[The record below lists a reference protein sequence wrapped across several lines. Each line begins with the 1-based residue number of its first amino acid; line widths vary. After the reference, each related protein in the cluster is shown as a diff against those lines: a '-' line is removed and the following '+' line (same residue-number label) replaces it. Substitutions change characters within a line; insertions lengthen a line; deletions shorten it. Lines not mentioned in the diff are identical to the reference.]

1 MDIFNLSIKTNI
13 LKNCGFVFQIALK
26 ITEFC
31 SSMEIIWKAKA
42 LPNTEIVARLSSD
55 IGVSESIAAILIQR
69 GIDTPE
75 KAHSFFNPKL
85 SDLHDPFLLKDMDLA
100 YSRIKSAVYHSE
112 KILVYGDY
120 DVDGTT
126 AVSIV
131 YSYFVT
137 LNPHIEYYIPDRYK
151 EGYGISKM
159 GIDYAHENGITL
171 IIALDC
177 GIRSNE
183 LVDYANTLGI
193 DFIICDHH
201 LPGETL
207 PKAHAILNPK
217 RKDCSYP
224 YKELSGAGIGFKL
237 VQAYSKK
244 EGFSEDKILEYIDL
258 VAVSIAS
265 DMVDMQGENRVLA
278 YFGLKKLNE
287 NPSIGLQAL
296 IEVGPKKKRYTI
308 QDIIFGIGPKINAA
322 GRISDA
328 KAAVRVLIE
337 KEYTT
342 ARQLTRVLNE
352 RNDERKELDN
362 DITKIAVDLV
372 ARSEDFH
379 QRKSI
384 VIRGESWHKGV
395 IGIVASRLVEQF
407 YKPTIVFSQNDGML
421 TGSARSVKNFDIHEA
436 ITECSQWVDQ
446 FGGHKYAAGL
456 SIKAEHFDA
465 FNEQFESVVHRDI
478 QETSLLPEV
487 EYDLDIPLDQIN
499 HNFLTYITKMSP
511 FGPGNPLPIFHTKDL
526 KSNNSPR
533 VLKDRHLKLQVSQ
546 NNRHYIDGI
555 GFGLSE
561 HLPIVSNG
569 EIFDACYCIE
579 ENDFNGQIKVQLRLK
594 DLKKAQRLVQ

>member
-1 MDIFNLSIKTNI
+1 MKIFELSIITNI
-13 LKNCGFVFQIALK
+13 LKKCDLVFRIQSK
-26 ITEFC
+26 NNEFC
-31 SSMEIIWKAKA
+31 SSMEIVWKAKA
-42 LPNTEIVARLSSD
+42 LPNSEIVAKLSLEAN
-55 IGVSESIAAILIQR
+55 IPESIATILVQR
-69 GIDTPE
+69 GIDSPE
-75 KAHSFFNPKL
+75 KVTSFFQPKL

-100 YSRIKSAVYHSE
+100 YSRIKSAVYSGE
-112 KILVYGDY
+112 KMMVYGDY

-137 LNPHIEYYIPDRYK
+137 LNPNIEYYIPDRYA
-151 EGYGISKM
+151 EGYGISRM
-159 GIDYAHENGITL
+159 GIDYAKAHNISL

-183 LVDYANTLGI
+183 LIDYANSLGI

-207 PKAHAILNPK
+207 PNAHAILNPK
-217 RKDCSYP
+217 RSDCSYP

-278 YFGLKKLNE
+278 YFGLEKLNK

-296 IEVGPKKKRYTI
+296 IEVGPKKKKYSI

-342 ARQLTRVLNE
+342 ARQLTRVLSE

-362 DITKIAVDLV
+362 DITKTAVDLV
-372 ARSEDFH
+372 ERSADFH

-384 VIRGESWHKGV
+384 VIKGEAWHKGV

-436 ITECSQWVDQ
+436 ITECSQWVEQ

-456 SIKAEHFDA
+456 SIKAENFDA
-465 FNEQFESVVHRDI
+465 FNEQFESVVQRDI
-478 QETSLLPEV
+478 EETSLLPEV
-487 EYDLDIPLDQIN
+487 EYDLDLRLDHIN
-499 HNFLTYITKMSP
+499 NSFLDYITKMSP
-511 FGPGNPLPIFHTKDL
+511 FGPGNPLPIFHSKEL

-533 VLKDRHLKLQVSQ
+533 VLKDRHLKLQISQ

-561 HLPIVSNG
+561 HLLTVSNG

-579 ENDFNGQIKVQLRLK
+579 ENDFNGQVKVQLRLK
-594 DLKKAQRLVQ
+594 DLKPHRG

>member
-1 MDIFNLSIKTNI
+1 
-13 LKNCGFVFQIALK
+13 
-26 ITEFC
+26 
-31 SSMEIIWKAKA
+31 MEIRWKAKP
-42 LPNTEIVARLSSD
+42 LPNSEIVAKLSAE
-55 IGVSESIAAILIQR
+55 INVSEAIATILVQR
-69 GIDTPE
+69 GVDTFE
-75 KAHSFFNPKL
+75 KAKAYFRPQL

-100 YSRIKSAVYHSE
+100 YYRIKKAITDHE
-112 KILVYGDY
+112 KMMVYGDY

-159 GIDYAHENGITL
+159 GIDYAHENGISL

-201 LPGETL
+201 LPGDIL
-207 PKAHAILNPK
+207 PNAHAILNPK
-217 RKDCSYP
+217 RRDCTYP

-237 VQAYSKK
+237 VQGYSKK
-244 EGFSEDKILEYIDL
+244 EGFPEDKILEYIDL

-287 NPSIGLQAL
+287 NPSAGLQSL
-296 IEVGPKKKRYTI
+296 IEVGPKKKKYSI

-328 KAAVRVLIE
+328 TAAVRVLIA
-337 KEYTT
+337 KEYTS

-352 RNDERKELDN
+352 RNTERKELDN
-362 DITKIAVDLV
+362 DITKNAVDMV
-372 ARSEDFH
+372 EGTVGMSE
-379 QRKSI
+379 RKSI
-384 VIRGESWHKGV
+384 VIRGEAWHKGV
-395 IGIVASRLVEQF
+395 IGIVASRMVEQF

-436 ITECSQWVDQ
+436 ITECSQWVEQ

-456 SIKAEHFDA
+456 SIKAENFDA
-465 FNEQFESVVHRDI
+465 FSKQFESVVVRDI
-478 QETSLLPEV
+478 QEASLLPEV
-487 EYDLDIPLDQIN
+487 EYDLDISLEMLTPKFLDLIN
-499 HNFLTYITKMSP
+499 QMSP
-511 FGPGNPLPIFHTKDL
+511 FGPGNPLPIFHSKEL
-526 KSNNSPR
+526 RSNNSPR
-533 VLKDRHLKLQVSQ
+533 VLKDRHLKLQISQ
-546 NNRHYIDGI
+546 NSRHYFDGI

-561 HLPIVSNG
+561 HLPVVSNG

-579 ENDFNGQIKVQLRLK
+579 ENDFNGQVKLQLRLK
-594 DLKKAQRLVQ
+594 DLKPHRD

>member
-1 MDIFNLSIKTNI
+1 
-13 LKNCGFVFQIALK
+13 
-26 ITEFC
+26 
-31 SSMEIIWKAKA
+31 MEIRWKAKP
-42 LPNTEIVARLSSD
+42 LPNSEIVAKLSAE
-55 IGVSESIAAILIQR
+55 INVSEAIATILVQR
-69 GIDTPE
+69 GIDTFE
-75 KAHSFFNPKL
+75 KAKAYFRPQL

-100 YSRIKSAVYHSE
+100 YYRIKKAITDHE
-112 KILVYGDY
+112 KMMVYGDY

-137 LNPHIEYYIPDRYK
+137 LNPDIEYYIPDRYK

-159 GIDYAHENGITL
+159 GIDYAHENGISL

-201 LPGETL
+201 LPGDIL
-207 PKAHAILNPK
+207 PNAHAILNPK
-217 RKDCSYP
+217 RRDCTYP

-237 VQAYSKK
+237 VQGYSKK
-244 EGFSEDKILEYIDL
+244 EGFPEDKILEYIDL

-287 NPSIGLQAL
+287 NPSAGLQSL
-296 IEVGPKKKRYTI
+296 IEVGPKKKKYSI

-328 KAAVRVLIE
+328 TAAVRVLIA
-337 KEYTT
+337 KEYTS

-352 RNDERKELDN
+352 RNTERKELDN
-362 DITKIAVDLV
+362 DITKNAVDMV
-372 ARSEDFH
+372 EGTVGMSE
-379 QRKSI
+379 RKSI
-384 VIRGESWHKGV
+384 IIRGEAWHKGV
-395 IGIVASRLVEQF
+395 IGIVASRMVEQF

-436 ITECSQWVDQ
+436 ITECSQWVEQ

-456 SIKAEHFDA
+456 SIKAENFDA
-465 FNEQFESVVHRDI
+465 FSEQFESVVVRDI
-478 QETSLLPEV
+478 QEASLLPEV
-487 EYDLDIPLDQIN
+487 EYDLDISLEMLTPKFLDLIN
-499 HNFLTYITKMSP
+499 QMSP
-511 FGPGNPLPIFHTKDL
+511 FGPGNPLPIFHSKEL
-526 KSNNSPR
+526 RSNNSPR
-533 VLKDRHLKLQVSQ
+533 VLKDRHLKLQISQ
-546 NNRHYIDGI
+546 NSRHYFDGI

-579 ENDFNGQIKVQLRLK
+579 ENDFNGQVKLQLRLK
-594 DLKKAQRLVQ
+594 DLKPHRD

>member
-1 MDIFNLSIKTNI
+1 
-13 LKNCGFVFQIALK
+13 
-26 ITEFC
+26 
-31 SSMEIIWKAKA
+31 MEIRWKAKP
-42 LPNTEIVARLSSD
+42 LPNSEIVAKLSAE
-55 IGVSESIAAILIQR
+55 INVSEAIATILVQR
-69 GIDTPE
+69 GVDTFE
-75 KAHSFFNPKL
+75 KAKAYFRPQL

-100 YSRIKSAVYHSE
+100 YYRIKKAITDHE
-112 KILVYGDY
+112 KMMVYGDY

-137 LNPHIEYYIPDRYK
+137 LNPDIEYYIPDRYK

-159 GIDYAHENGITL
+159 GIDYAHENGISL

-201 LPGETL
+201 LPGDIL
-207 PKAHAILNPK
+207 PNAHAILNPK
-217 RKDCSYP
+217 RRDCTYP

-237 VQAYSKK
+237 VQGYSKK
-244 EGFSEDKILEYIDL
+244 EGFPEDKILEYIDL

-287 NPSIGLQAL
+287 NPSAGLQAL
-296 IEVGPKKKRYTI
+296 IEVGPKKKKYSI

-328 KAAVRVLIE
+328 TAAVRVLIA
-337 KEYTT
+337 KEYTS

-352 RNDERKELDN
+352 RNTERKELDN
-362 DITKIAVDLV
+362 DITKNAVDMV
-372 ARSEDFH
+372 EGTVGMSE
-379 QRKSI
+379 RKSI
-384 VIRGESWHKGV
+384 VIRGEAWHKGV
-395 IGIVASRLVEQF
+395 IGIVASRMVEQF

-436 ITECSQWVDQ
+436 ITECSQWVEQ

-456 SIKAEHFDA
+456 SIKAENFDA
-465 FNEQFESVVHRDI
+465 FSKQFESVVVRDI
-478 QETSLLPEV
+478 QEASLLPEV
-487 EYDLDIPLDQIN
+487 EYDLDISLEMLTPKFLDLIN
-499 HNFLTYITKMSP
+499 QMSP
-511 FGPGNPLPIFHTKDL
+511 FGPGNPLPIFHSKEL
-526 KSNNSPR
+526 RSNNSPR
-533 VLKDRHLKLQVSQ
+533 VLKDRHLKLQISQ
-546 NNRHYIDGI
+546 NSRHYFDGI

-561 HLPIVSNG
+561 HLPVVSNG

-579 ENDFNGQIKVQLRLK
+579 ENDFNGQVKLQLRLK
-594 DLKKAQRLVQ
+594 DLKPHRD

>member
-1 MDIFNLSIKTNI
+1 
-13 LKNCGFVFQIALK
+13 
-26 ITEFC
+26 
-31 SSMEIIWKAKA
+31 MEIIWKAKP
-42 LPNTEIVARLSSD
+42 LPNSEIVAKLSAE
-55 IGVSESIAAILIQR
+55 INVSEAIATILIQR
-69 GIDTPE
+69 GVDTFD
-75 KAHSFFNPKL
+75 KAKSFFRPQL
-85 SDLHDPFLLKDMDLA
+85 SDVHDPFLLKDMDVA
-100 YSRIKSAVYHSE
+100 YTRIKKAVYHGE
-112 KILVYGDY
+112 KMMVYGDY

-137 LNPHIEYYIPDRYK
+137 LNSHIEYYIPDRYK

-159 GIDYAHENGITL
+159 GIDYAKENNIGL

-177 GIRSNE
+177 GIRSND
-183 LVDYANTLGI
+183 LIDYANSLGI
-193 DFIICDHH
+193 DFIIGDHH
-201 LPGETL
+201 LPGDTL

-217 RKDCSYP
+217 RRDCTYP
-224 YKELSGAGIGFKL
+224 YKELSGAGIGFKI

-244 EGFSEDKILEYIDL
+244 EGFSEEKILEYIDL

-296 IEVGPKKKRYTI
+296 IEVGPKKKTYSI

-328 KAAVRVLIE
+328 TAAVRVLIE

-352 RNDERKELDN
+352 RNTERKELDN
-362 DITKIAVDLV
+362 DITKNAVDMV
-372 ARSEDFH
+372 VGTPGMAE
-379 QRKSI
+379 RKSI
-384 VIRGESWHKGV
+384 VIRGEAWHKGV
-395 IGIVASRLVEQF
+395 IGIVASRMVEQF

-456 SIKAEHFDA
+456 SIKAENFDA
-465 FNEQFESVVHRDI
+465 FSEQFESVVVRDI
-478 QETSLLPEV
+478 QEASLLPEV
-487 EYDLDIPLDQIN
+487 EYDLDISLQTLTPKFLDLIN
-499 HNFLTYITKMSP
+499 QMSP
-511 FGPGNPLPIFHTKDL
+511 FGPGNPLPIFHSTEL
-526 KSNNSPR
+526 RSNNSPR

-546 NNRHYIDGI
+546 NNRHYFDGI
-555 GFGLSE
+555 GFGLAE
-561 HLPIVSNG
+561 HLPVVSNG

-579 ENDFNGQIKVQLRLK
+579 ENDFNGQVKLQLRLK
-594 DLKKAQRLVQ
+594 DLRKTV

>member
-1 MDIFNLSIKTNI
+1 
-13 LKNCGFVFQIALK
+13 
-26 ITEFC
+26 
-31 SSMEIIWKAKA
+31 MEIRWKAKPV
-42 LPNTEIVARLSSD
+42 PNSEIVAKLSAE
-55 IGVSESIAAILIQR
+55 INVSEAIATILVQR
-69 GIDTPE
+69 GIDTFD
-75 KAHSFFNPKL
+75 KAKAYFRPQL

-100 YSRIKSAVYHSE
+100 YNRIKKAVNKKE
-112 KILVYGDY
+112 KMMVYGDY

-137 LNPHIEYYIPDRYK
+137 LNPDIEYYIPDRYK
-151 EGYGISKM
+151 EGYGISKI
-159 GIDYAHENGITL
+159 GIDYAYENGISL

-183 LVDYANTLGI
+183 LVDYANELGI

-201 LPGETL
+201 LPGDTI

-217 RKDCSYP
+217 RRDCTYP

-244 EGFSEDKILEYIDL
+244 EGFPEDKILEYIDL

-287 NPSIGLQAL
+287 NPSAGLQAL
-296 IEVGPKKKRYTI
+296 IEVGPKKKTYSI

-352 RNDERKELDN
+352 RNTERKELDN
-362 DITKIAVDLV
+362 DITKNAVEMVESTLGM
-372 ARSEDFH
+372 SE
-379 QRKSI
+379 RKSI
-384 VIRGESWHKGV
+384 VIRGEAWHKGV
-395 IGIVASRLVEQF
+395 IGIVASRMVEQF

-436 ITECSQWVDQ
+436 ITECAQWVEQ

-456 SIKAEHFDA
+456 SIKAENFDS
-465 FNEQFESVVHRDI
+465 FSEQFESVVVRDI
-478 QETSLLPEV
+478 EEASLLPEV
-487 EYDLDIPLDQIN
+487 EYDLDISLQALTPKFLDLIN
-499 HNFLTYITKMSP
+499 QMSP
-511 FGPGNPLPIFHTKDL
+511 FGPGNTLPIFHSKEL
-526 KSNNSPR
+526 RSNNSPR
-533 VLKDRHLKLQVSQ
+533 VLKDRHLKLQISQ
-546 NNRHYIDGI
+546 NSRHYFDGI
-555 GFGLSE
+555 GFGMSE
-561 HLPIVSNG
+561 HLPTVSNG

-579 ENDFNGQIKVQLRLK
+579 ENDFNGQVKLQLRLK
-594 DLKKAQRLVQ
+594 DLKPYRG

>member
-1 MDIFNLSIKTNI
+1 
-13 LKNCGFVFQIALK
+13 
-26 ITEFC
+26 
-31 SSMEIIWKAKA
+31 MEIRWKAKP
-42 LPNTEIVARLSSD
+42 LPNSEIVAKLSAE
-55 IGVSESIAAILIQR
+55 INVSEAIATILVQR
-69 GIDTPE
+69 GVDTFE
-75 KAHSFFNPKL
+75 KAKAYFRPQL

-100 YSRIKSAVYHSE
+100 YYRIKKAITDHE
-112 KILVYGDY
+112 KMMVYGDY

-137 LNPHIEYYIPDRYK
+137 LNPDIEYYIPDRYK

-159 GIDYAHENGITL
+159 GIDYAHENGISL

-207 PKAHAILNPK
+207 PNAHAILNPK
-217 RKDCSYP
+217 RRDCTYP

-237 VQAYSKK
+237 VQGYSKK
-244 EGFSEDKILEYIDL
+244 EGFPEDKILEYIDL

-287 NPSIGLQAL
+287 NPSAGLQAL
-296 IEVGPKKKRYTI
+296 IEVGPKKKKYSI

-328 KAAVRVLIE
+328 TAAVRVLIA
-337 KEYTT
+337 KEYTS

-352 RNDERKELDN
+352 RNTERKELDN
-362 DITKIAVDLV
+362 DITKNAVDMV
-372 ARSEDFH
+372 EGTVGMSE
-379 QRKSI
+379 RKSI
-384 VIRGESWHKGV
+384 VIRGEAWHKGV
-395 IGIVASRLVEQF
+395 IGIVASRMVEQF

-436 ITECSQWVDQ
+436 ITECSQWVEQ

-456 SIKAEHFDA
+456 SIKAENFDA
-465 FNEQFESVVHRDI
+465 FSEQFESVVVRDI
-478 QETSLLPEV
+478 QEASLLPEV
-487 EYDLDIPLDQIN
+487 EYDLDISLEMLTPKFLDLIN
-499 HNFLTYITKMSP
+499 QMSP
-511 FGPGNPLPIFHTKDL
+511 FGPGNPLPIFHSKEL
-526 KSNNSPR
+526 RSNNSPR
-533 VLKDRHLKLQVSQ
+533 VLKDRHLKLQISQ
-546 NNRHYIDGI
+546 NSRHYFDGI
-555 GFGLSE
+555 GFGLAE
-561 HLPIVSNG
+561 HLPVVSNG

-579 ENDFNGQIKVQLRLK
+579 ENDFNGQVKLQLRLK
-594 DLKKAQRLVQ
+594 DLRKNV

>member
-1 MDIFNLSIKTNI
+1 
-13 LKNCGFVFQIALK
+13 
-26 ITEFC
+26 
-31 SSMEIIWKAKA
+31 MEIRWKAKP
-42 LPNTEIVARLSSD
+42 LPNSEIVAKLSAE
-55 IGVSESIAAILIQR
+55 INVSEAIATILVQR
-69 GIDTPE
+69 GIDTFE
-75 KAHSFFNPKL
+75 KAKAYFRPQM

-100 YSRIKSAVYHSE
+100 YVRIKNAVYHGE
-112 KILVYGDY
+112 KMMVYGDY

-137 LNPHIEYYIPDRYK
+137 LNPDIEYYIPDRYK

-159 GIDYAHENGITL
+159 GIDYAHENGISL

-201 LPGETL
+201 LPGDIL
-207 PKAHAILNPK
+207 PNAHAILNPK
-217 RKDCSYP
+217 RRDCTYP

-237 VQAYSKK
+237 VQGYSKK
-244 EGFSEDKILEYIDL
+244 EGFPEDKILEYIDL

-287 NPSIGLQAL
+287 NPSAGLQSL
-296 IEVGPKKKRYTI
+296 IEVGPKKKKYSI

-328 KAAVRVLIE
+328 TAAVRVLIA
-337 KEYTT
+337 KEYTS

-352 RNDERKELDN
+352 RNTERKELDN
-362 DITKIAVDLV
+362 DITKNAVDMV
-372 ARSEDFH
+372 EGTVGMSE
-379 QRKSI
+379 RKSI
-384 VIRGESWHKGV
+384 VIRGEAWHKGV
-395 IGIVASRLVEQF
+395 IGIVASRMVEQF

-436 ITECSQWVDQ
+436 ITECSQWVEQ

-456 SIKAEHFDA
+456 SIKAENFDA
-465 FNEQFESVVHRDI
+465 FSEQFESVVVRDI
-478 QETSLLPEV
+478 QEASLLPEV
-487 EYDLDIPLDQIN
+487 EYDLDISLEMLTPKFLDLIN
-499 HNFLTYITKMSP
+499 QMSP
-511 FGPGNPLPIFHTKDL
+511 FGPGNPLPIFHSKEL
-526 KSNNSPR
+526 RSNNSPR
-533 VLKDRHLKLQVSQ
+533 VLKDRHLKLQISQ
-546 NNRHYIDGI
+546 NSRHYFDGI

-561 HLPIVSNG
+561 HLPVVSNG

-579 ENDFNGQIKVQLRLK
+579 ENDFNGQVKLQLRLK
-594 DLKKAQRLVQ
+594 DLKPHRD

>member
-1 MDIFNLSIKTNI
+1 
-13 LKNCGFVFQIALK
+13 
-26 ITEFC
+26 
-31 SSMEIIWKAKA
+31 MEIRWKAKP
-42 LPNTEIVARLSSD
+42 LPNSEIVAKLSAE
-55 IGVSESIAAILIQR
+55 INVSEAIATILVQR
-69 GIDTPE
+69 GIDTFD
-75 KAHSFFNPKL
+75 KAKAYFRPQL
-85 SDLHDPFLLKDMDLA
+85 SDLHDPFLLKDMELA
-100 YSRIKSAVYHSE
+100 YNRIKKAVNHKE
-112 KILVYGDY
+112 KMMVYGDY

-137 LNPHIEYYIPDRYK
+137 LNPDIEYYIPDRYK

-159 GIDYAHENGITL
+159 GIDYAHENGISL

-183 LVDYANTLGI
+183 LVDYANELGI

-217 RKDCSYP
+217 RRDCSYP

-244 EGFSEDKILEYIDL
+244 EGFPEDKILEYIDL

-287 NPSIGLQAL
+287 NPSAGLQAL
-296 IEVGPKKKRYTI
+296 IEVGPKKKTYSI

-352 RNDERKELDN
+352 RNTERKELDN
-362 DITKIAVDLV
+362 DITKNAVEMVESTPGMSD
-372 ARSEDFH
+372 
-379 QRKSI
+379 RKSI
-384 VIRGESWHKGV
+384 VIRGEAWHKGV
-395 IGIVASRLVEQF
+395 IGIVASRMVEQF

-436 ITECSQWVDQ
+436 ITECSQWVEQ

-456 SIKAEHFDA
+456 SIKAENFDA
-465 FNEQFESVVHRDI
+465 FSEQFESVVVRDI
-478 QETSLLPEV
+478 EEASLLPEV
-487 EYDLDIPLDQIN
+487 EYDLDISLQALTPKFLDLIN
-499 HNFLTYITKMSP
+499 QMSP
-511 FGPGNPLPIFHTKDL
+511 FGPGNPLPIFHSKEL
-526 KSNNSPR
+526 RSNNSPR
-533 VLKDRHLKLQVSQ
+533 VLKDRHLKLQISQ
-546 NNRHYIDGI
+546 NSRHYFDGI

-579 ENDFNGQIKVQLRLK
+579 ENDFNGQVKLQLRLK
-594 DLKKAQRLVQ
+594 DLKPHRN